1 MKNIYLEFPYINEIN
16 SKIINRKE
24 IDNKIYFNL
33 DKTIIYYDD
42 KNKTFNDIGYI
53 NNKKITDYLI
63 DEDIWY
69 CIDEDIENEDVVLSI
84 DWNNRYNLM
93 QQYSGIYVF
102 KNYLKKIYQINTLDY
117 VIDENGTYLDI
128 EISYDDLENNFY
140 KIDKILDL
148 SNNFI
153 DSAIDIEIKDL
164 LVSNS
169 SEIRNIEIDKIVK
182 NEKNNTRIY
191 LLCGNSLMKI
201 YHNLYKKKESI

>member
-69 CIDEDIENEDVVLSI
+69 CIDEDIKNEDVVLSI

-128 EISYDDLENNFY
+128 EILYDELENNFY

-182 NEKNNTRIY
+182 NEENNARIY

>member
-16 SKIINRKE
+16 SKILNRKE

-42 KNKTFNDIGYI
+42 KNKTFNEIGYI
-53 NNKKITDYLI
+53 NNKKIIDYLV
-63 DEDIWY
+63 DEDIGY
-69 CIDEDIENEDVVLSI
+69 CIDEDIKNEDVVLSI
-84 DWNNRYNLM
+84 DWNNRNNLM
-93 QQYSGIYVF
+93 QKYYGIYVF

-128 EISYDDLENNFY
+128 EILYDELENNFY

-148 SNNFI
+148 SNYFI

-182 NEKNNTRIY
+182 NEDNNARIY
-191 LLCGNSLMKI
+191 LICGNSLMKI

>member
-69 CIDEDIENEDVVLSI
+69 CIDEDIKNEDVVLSI

-182 NEKNNTRIY
+182 NEENNTRFY

>member
-69 CIDEDIENEDVVLSI
+69 CIDEDIKNEDVVLSI

-102 KNYLKKIYQINTLDY
+102 KNYLKKIYQIDTLDY

-182 NEKNNTRIY
+182 NEENNTRIY